1 MTKTVYLVL
10 RADGNLKT
18 RGRSA
23 AGSAYTSKAEAQRRA
38 TSSGDAVVAVEIDM
52 TSEPLFIRRKVLDG
66 DT

>member
-1 MTKTVYLVL
+1 MTKIVYLVI

-38 TSSGDAVVAVEIDM
+38 TSSGDAVVAVEIDLDK
-52 TSEPLFIRRKVLDG
+52 EPLFIRRRTLNG
-66 DT
+66 DP